1 MGYDLIAFRIPAG
14 ESAEDVL
21 RAATRRAAGGPRPV
35 GDAEWQRV
43 RGIADALQRAVPG
56 MERWE
61 DRDAGIVEVSTG
73 RLQASVGADDAS
85 VSIPYWTLGT
95 GRDGID
101 RAGLLAAALAEAG
114 DFTVWD
120 PQAGEVIRPED
131 AVAQVTTGYQR
142 MAPAALRALGTPP
155 RKPWWRFW

>member
-1 MGYDLIAFRIPAG
+1 MGYDLIALRIPPG
-14 ESAEDVL
+14 ESADNVL
-21 RAATRRAAGGPRPV
+21 RAAERRAAGNPRPV
-35 GDAEWQRV
+35 DEDEWQRI

-61 DRDAGIVEVSTG
+61 DRAAGIVEVSTG
-73 RLQASVGADDAS
+73 RLQASVGCDDAS

-95 GRDGID
+95 GSDGID

-114 DFTVWD
+114 GFTVWD
-120 PQAGEVIRPED
+120 PQADEVIRPDD
-131 AVAQVTTGYQR
+131 AVAQVTDGYRR

-155 RKPWWRFW
+155 AKPWWKFW